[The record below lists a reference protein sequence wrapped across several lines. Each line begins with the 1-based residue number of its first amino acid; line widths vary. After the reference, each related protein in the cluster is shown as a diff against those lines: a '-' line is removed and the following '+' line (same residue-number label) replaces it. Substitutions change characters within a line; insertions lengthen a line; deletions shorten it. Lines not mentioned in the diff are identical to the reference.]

1 MMPTCQRSDSAQTQD
16 TDTED
21 QVTGGST
28 DNNSEPGND
37 VDAIDHNNNVSAAAA
52 EETVAAAARM
62 TISASTSSATT
73 TESVTP
79 RSDNNDISNYSNSSD
94 CTIPQV
100 SIHRHTLSVFELDTA
115 LQADPNR
122 INELKALPNGITYT
136 PLQAAAD
143 CGNIEVA
150 RYLLT
155 SMFTR
160 NNTNH
165 NIRSSKARNNASSIS
180 YAQADSDDS
189 VIVDS
194 LDLNRRT
201 ENGDTALMLANNRGH
216 HDIVTL
222 LAEYGAQLDCQ
233 NREGFSALML
243 AASRSDHNTV
253 SLLARHGASLDLQNQ
268 VNISY
273 YLTSHLCFDRVV
285 IVLQY
290 GSYAV
295 ILAWQRGENATPLT
309 LVEFGAS
316 IDSADTSV
324 RNPLFYAKQHGFGD
338 ELLVS
343 NCSIVVSCELSWF
356 IWYLSVVGDEH
367 IVP

>member
-37 VDAIDHNNNVSAAAA
+37 VDAIDHNNNVPAAAA
-52 EETVAAAARM
+52 EETVAPAAAARM

-79 RSDNNDISNYSNSSD
+79 RSDKNDISNYSNSSD
-94 CTIPQV
+94 STFPQV

-143 CGNIEVA
+143 CGNIDVV

-160 NNTNH
+160 NNTNN
-165 NIRSSKARNNASSIS
+165 NISNSKTRSNASSIS
-180 YAQADSDDS
+180 SAQADSDD
-189 VIVDS
+189 VVVVDS

-201 ENGDTALMLANNRGH
+201 ENGDTALMLANNRGY

-233 NREGFSALML
+233 NREGFTALML

-253 SLLARHGASLDLQNQ
+253 SLLARHGASLDLKNQ
-268 VNISY
+268 LNVSY
-273 YLTSHLCFDRVV
+273 CLISHLCFDKVV
-285 IVLQY
+285 TVLQY
-290 GSYAV
+290 GSTA
-295 ILAWQRGENATPLT
+295 LMMACQRGDKATALT

-324 RNPLFYAKQHGFGD
+324 RNPVFYAKQHGFGD

-343 NCSIVVSCELSWF
+343 NYTIVVSCEL
-356 IWYLSVVGDEH
+356 LG
-367 IVP
+367 